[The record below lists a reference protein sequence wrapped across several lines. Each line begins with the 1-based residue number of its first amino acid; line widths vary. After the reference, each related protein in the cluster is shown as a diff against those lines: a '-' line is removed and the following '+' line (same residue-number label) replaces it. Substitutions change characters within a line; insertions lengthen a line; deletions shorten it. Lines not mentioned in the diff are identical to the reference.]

1 MNREPQPCCFSGVG
15 DITIDKDTSQY
26 VHTRDFDEA
35 AELLEER
42 GQVVLCGPPGCGKTT
57 LANALLRECRDH
69 GFNPYI
75 ISRLEKWDEDVA
87 VGKSAVLLDCTLG
100 TVRVDRQQYDLWRRM
115 RPAVM
120 AKVDKG
126 YCRLI
131 IAVYPHVLR
140 EVRELEG
147 GTDSPL
153 SDLSQ
158 VVQVGRWLDRA
169 AREKMLHFHLQKLS
183 LETAE
188 LKELT
193 QTILQTDRSGRGF
206 PWCCGYLVKHWRW
219 QCSKS
224 KDTAIFCAP
233 EETQALLLKDMVAH
247 DTHGERFAAVLALT
261 MQGFHGFLHT
271 PGRVKAV
278 LKDLGFGKHSDDV
291 LAAYAD
297 VLRGSILT
305 ESGEGFSSRV
315 VYDAAALA
323 VGRSF
328 RLPTMLRACDVAFLV
343 QHVHTT
349 VVREGRDEKGASKLL
364 ITAGLF
370 ACSCA
375 SRPVEATPT
384 DLQSLTQ
391 KVCEEIVSGHL
402 PEICQH
408 PSLQCPQFLLALE
421 DYCQTHSGH
430 HSVQQL
436 VSVLDPVHHLPLVYW
451 SVFNRCDTLT
461 HWCVRQMRQTESGL
475 KLLSAPVLL
484 ACAIFDRLVGNC
496 TSRLKPLLQGVL
508 PPKHFSYSTDRVEL
522 PLLGRGRCLTA
533 ESRDYHD
540 AITGAGPGQRTLT
553 CLCNPAVSIPTWVM
567 SVQVASETVKMEV
580 RDRGRWCLLLRLLSD
595 REVDEKDQEGNT
607 LLHLAIDRGDRAIIR
622 LVVESGGS
630 LLEKNGQG
638 ETVYQLAER
647 RRGWLRQQ
655 DIFTV
660 FSFLHAIR
668 AGDHVTVKTHL
679 CQDFS
684 VRDKGWRGDTGL
696 HEACRAGQTDIAD
709 LLIQLGA
716 DINIKNDDGD
726 TGLHAA
732 CRAGQK
738 DIADLLIQLG
748 ADVNIKSNDHHTPLY
763 CAYQSSSP
771 SLVSLLVKSG
781 SEVSRVL
788 QTVVQGDADAL
799 RTLIQQ
805 GADVN
810 QQDPSMK
817 CRLLHVACL
826 MGHRDLVT
834 CLVQQGAQVS
844 AVDGGSCTP
853 LHLAC
858 GQGDTQIVQ
867 YLITHR
873 AGVNVVNSDKVTP
886 LHIACSKGQTEIAK
900 YLITQGADVNVVNSD
915 KVTPLHI
922 ACSKGLTEIAKYL
935 ITQGAGVNVVNSDKV
950 TPLHIA
956 CSKGL
961 TEIAKYLITQ
971 GADVNV
977 VNHGKVTPLHITCSE
992 GLTEI
997 AKYLITQGAGVNV
1010 VNSDNVTPLHIACEE
1025 GDSEAALCLLQHGAS
1040 VNAEDEDHSTPL
1052 HLACR
1057 KGHHQTAE
1065 CLLNHGAS
1073 VNAEDED
1080 HSTPLHRACGNGHHQ
1095 TAECL
1100 INHGASVNAE
1110 DWNQS
1115 TPLHKACRYGH
1126 HQTAE
1131 CLIRHGASV
1140 NAEDEDHS
1148 TPLHKACQNGHHQTV
1163 ECLINHG
1170 VSVNAEDRYQ
1180 STPLH
1185 KACENGHHQTA
1196 ECLINHGASVNAE
1209 DWNQSTPLHKA
1220 CRYGHHQTAECLIN
1234 HGASVNAEESGQ
1246 STPLHKACENG
1257 HHQTAEC
1264 LINHGASVNA
1274 EESGQ
1279 FTPLHKACEN
1289 GHHQTAECL
1298 INHGA
1303 HVSAKDRC
1311 QLTPLHRACE
1321 NGHHQTAECLINH
1334 GAHVSAKDMCQ
1345 LTPLH
1350 KACENGHHQTVVC
1363 LIQSGASVNTSSVWG
1378 TPLDMARRCCHYVIA
1393 DLLTQH
1399 GGRGERSTIAHLLTL
1414 YGGK

>member
-26 VHTRDFDEA
+26 VRTPDFDEA

-115 RPAVM
+115 LPAVM

-131 IAVYPHVLR
+131 IALYPHVLR

-153 SDLSQ
+153 REDCLL
-158 VVQVGRWLDRA
+158 VQVGEGLDRP

-183 LETAE
+183 LETDA

-206 PWCCGYLVKHWRW
+206 PWCCRYLVKHW
-219 QCSKS
+219 QCSK
-224 KDTAIFCAP
+224 DPAIFCAP

-261 MQGFHGFLHT
+261 MQGFHGFLNT
-271 PGRVKAV
+271 PGRMKPI
-278 LKDLGFGKHSDDV
+278 LKHLGLGEHSDDV

-305 ESGEGFSSRV
+305 NTGEGFSSRV
-315 VYDAAALA
+315 LYEASALA

-343 QHVHTT
+343 HHMHTT
-349 VVREGRDEKGASKLL
+349 VVTEERDENGASKLL

-370 ACSCA
+370 ACSCV

-384 DLQSLTQ
+384 DLQSLTE
-391 KVCEEIVSGHL
+391 KVCEEILSGHL

-408 PSLQCPQFLLALE
+408 PSLQCSQFLMTLE

-436 VSVLDPVHHLPLVYW
+436 VSVLDPDHHLPLVYW

-461 HWCVRQMRQTESGL
+461 LWCLSHMRQTRSGL

-484 ACAIFDRLVGNC
+484 SCAVFDRLVGNS
-496 TSRLKPLLQGVL
+496 TSRLKPLLQGAL

-540 AITGAGPGQRTLT
+540 AITRRGPGQRTLS
-553 CLCNPAVSIPTWVM
+553 CLCNPALTVPCWVA
-567 SVQVASETVKMEV
+567 SVQVSGEKVEVQV
-580 RDRGRWCLLLRLLSD
+580 RDRGQWYLLQSLLSD
-595 REVDEKDQEGNT
+595 REVNVKDQKGNT
-607 LLHLAIDRGDRAIIR
+607 LLHLAIDRGDRYIIR
-622 LVVESGGS
+622 RVVESGGS

-638 ETVYQLAER
+638 KTAYQLAER
-647 RRGWLRQQ
+647 RRGQKRQQ
-655 DIFTV
+655 DDFTV
-660 FSFLHAIR
+660 YSYLDAILT
-668 AGDHVTVKTHL
+668 GDHVTVKTRL
-679 CQDFS
+679 CQDVS
-684 VRDKGWRGDTGL
+684 VRDKDWEDENTGL
-696 HEACRAGQTDIAD
+696 HVACRAGQ
-709 LLIQLGA
+709 G
-716 DINIKNDDGD
+716 
-726 TGLHAA
+726 
-732 CRAGQK
+732 

-748 ADVNIKSNDHHTPLY
+748 ADVNIKNKDHHTPLY
-763 CAYQSSSP
+763 YAYQSSSP

-781 SEVSRVL
+781 SEVSLVH

-799 RTLIQQ
+799 RTLMQQ

-817 CRLLHVACL
+817 CSLLHVACL

-844 AVDGGSCTP
+844 AVDGGSCRP

-867 YLITHR
+867 
-873 AGVNVVNSDKVTP
+873 
-886 LHIACSKGQTEIAK
+886 
-900 YLITQGADVNVVNSD
+900 
-915 KVTPLHI
+915 
-922 ACSKGLTEIAKYL
+922 YL

-961 TEIAKYLITQ
+961 TEIAKYLIIQ
-971 GADVNV
+971 GADLNV
-977 VNHGKVTPLHITCSE
+977 VNSDKVTPLHIACSK

-997 AKYLITQGAGVNV
+997 AKYLITQGAEVNV
-1010 VNSDNVTPLHIACEE
+1010 VNRDKETSLHIACKE
-1025 GDSEAALCLLQHGAS
+1025 GQCEIALCLLQHGA
-1040 VNAEDEDHSTPL
+1040 
-1052 HLACR
+1052 
-1057 KGHHQTAE
+1057 
-1065 CLLNHGAS
+1065 
-1073 VNAEDED
+1073 
-1080 HSTPLHRACGNGHHQ
+1080 
-1095 TAECL
+1095 
-1100 INHGASVNAE
+1100 
-1110 DWNQS
+1110 
-1115 TPLHKACRYGH
+1115 
-1126 HQTAE
+1126 
-1131 CLIRHGASV
+1131 
-1140 NAEDEDHS
+1140 
-1148 TPLHKACQNGHHQTV
+1148 
-1163 ECLINHG
+1163 
-1170 VSVNAEDRYQ
+1170 SVNAEDRYQ

-1196 ECLINHGASVNAE
+1196 ECLINHGATVNAE
-1209 DWNQSTPLHKA
+1209 DRFQFTPLHKA
-1220 CRYGHHQTAECLIN
+1220 CWKGHNQTVECLIN
-1234 HGASVNAEESGQ
+1234 HGASLNAEDSGQ
-1246 STPLHKACENG
+1246 STPLHKACWNG

-1274 EESGQ
+1274 EDSGQ
-1279 FTPLHKACEN
+1279 STPLHKACWN

-1298 INHGA
+1298 IRHGA
-1303 HVSAKDRC
+1303 HVNTEDSDKF
-1311 QLTPLHRACE
+1311 TPLHKACRNGHHQTAE
-1321 NGHHQTAECLINH
+1321 CLLSHGAHVNAEDRFQFTPLQKACRNGHHQTAECLLSHGAHVNAEDRYQSTPLHKACMNGYHQTVECLLSHGASVNAEDRYQSTPLHKACMNGYHQTVECLLSHGAHVNVEDRDQSTPLHKACRNGDHLTAECLINHGASVNAEDEDQSTPLHKACRNGDHQTAECLLSHGAHVNAEDMYQSTPLHYACRNGHHQTAECLIQR
-1334 GAHVSAKDMCQ
+1334 GAKVNIRS
-1345 LTPLH
+1345 
-1350 KACENGHHQTVVC
+1350 C
-1363 LIQSGASVNTSSVWG
+1363 LWV
-1378 TPLDMARRCCHYVIA
+1378 TPLDMAMRYHHDDIA
-1393 DLLTQH
+1393 ELLTQR
-1399 GGRGERSTIAHLLTL
+1399 GGR
-1414 YGGK
+1414 

>member
-26 VHTRDFDEA
+26 VRTPDFADA

-131 IAVYPHVLR
+131 IALYPHVLQ

-153 SDLSQ
+153 KEDILL
-158 VVQVGRWLDRA
+158 VQVGKGLDRR
-169 AREKMLHFHLQKLS
+169 ARKKMLGFHLQKLS

-206 PWCCGYLVKHWRW
+206 PWCCRYLVEHWKW

-261 MQGFHGFLHT
+261 MQGFHGFLNKPLRVQRFLEEIGFDKHT
-271 PGRVKAV
+271 DV
-278 LKDLGFGKHSDDV
+278 V

-305 ESGEGFSSRV
+305 KTGEGFSSRV
-315 VYDAAALA
+315 LYDAAALA
-323 VGRSF
+323 LGRSLY
-328 RLPTMLRACDVAFLV
+328 LPAMLRACDVAFLV
-343 QHVHTT
+343 QHVHTR
-349 VVREGRDEKGASKLL
+349 VVPAEKGAKRARKPV
-364 ITAGLF
+364 ITVGLF
-370 ACSCA
+370 ACSCE
-375 SRPVEATPT
+375 SRPLETTPT
-384 DLQSLTQ
+384 DLQSLTE
-391 KVCEEIVSGHL
+391 KVCEEILSGHL
-402 PEICQH
+402 PEICQL
-408 PSLQCPQFLLALE
+408 PSLQCHHFLMALE

-436 VSVLDPVHHLPLVYW
+436 VSVLDPDHHLPLVYW

-461 HWCVRQMRQTESGL
+461 LWCVKHMRQTESGL

-484 ACAIFDRLVGNC
+484 ACVVFDRLVGNS
-496 TSRLKPLLQGVL
+496 TSRLKPLLQGAL
-508 PPKHFSYSTDRVEL
+508 PPKHFSYSTRRVEL

-540 AITGAGPGQRTLT
+540 AITGRGPGQRTLS
-553 CLCNPAVSIPTWVM
+553 CLCNPALTVPSWVA
-567 SVQVASETVKMEV
+567 SVQVSGEKVKVQV
-580 RDRGRWCLLLRLLSD
+580 RDRGQWYLLQSLLSD
-595 REVDEKDQEGNT
+595 REVNVKDQKGNT
-607 LLHLAIDRGDRAIIR
+607 LLHLAIDRGDWDIIR

-630 LLEKNGQG
+630 LLEINGQG
-638 ETVYQLAER
+638 ETAHQLAER
-647 RRGWLRQQ
+647 RRGQQ
-655 DIFTV
+655 RRGDYIPLFKY
-660 FSFLHAIR
+660 FDAIR
-668 AGDHVTVKTHL
+668 AGDRVRVKTHL
-679 CQDFS
+679 CQDVS
-684 VRDKGWRGDTGL
+684 LRDKSWFGLDTGL
-696 HEACRAGQTDIAD
+696 HVACRAGQTDIVD
-709 LLIQLGA
+709 LLIQLGT
-716 DINIKNDDGD
+716 DVNTETNDGN

-748 ADVNIKSNDHHTPLY
+748 ADVNIKNDDGNTGLHEACRAGQEDIADLLIQLGADVNIKNDDHHTPLY
-763 CAYQSSSP
+763 YACQSISP
-771 SLVSLLVKSG
+771 SLVSLLVKGG
-781 SEVSRVL
+781 SEVSRVH
-788 QTVVQGDADAL
+788 QTVVQGDAEAL

-810 QQDPSMK
+810 QQDPSME
-817 CRLLHVACL
+817 CSPLHVACL

-844 AVDGGSCTP
+844 AVDGGSRTP
-853 LHLAC
+853 LHQAC

-867 YLITHR
+867 YLIT
-873 AGVNVVNSDKVTP
+873 
-886 LHIACSKGQTEIAK
+886 
-900 YLITQGADVNVVNSD
+900 
-915 KVTPLHI
+915 
-922 ACSKGLTEIAKYL
+922 
-935 ITQGAGVNVVNSDKV
+935 QGAGVNVVNSSNATPLHFACCTGLTEIAKCLIKHRADVNVVSSNKV

-956 CSKGL
+956 C
-961 TEIAKYLITQ
+961 
-971 GADVNV
+971 
-977 VNHGKVTPLHITCSE
+977 E
-992 GLTEI
+992 G
-997 AKYLITQGAGVNV
+997 G
-1010 VNSDNVTPLHIACEE
+1010 H
-1025 GDSEAALCLLQHGAS
+1025 SEAALCLLQHGAFVNTEDSHHSTPLHGACENGHHQTAECLLNHGAS
-1040 VNAEDEDHSTPL
+1040 VNAEDSSHFTPLHKACWNGHHQTAECLINHGASVNAEDSEQSTPL
-1052 HLACR
+1052 HRACEN
-1057 KGHHQTAE
+1057 GHHQTAE

-1080 HSTPLHRACGNGHHQ
+1080 QATPLHRACDYGHHQTAECLINHGASVNVEDWHHSTPLHRACGNGHHQ

-1110 DWNQS
+1110 YSKQFTPLHRACWNGHHWSVVCLINHGASVNAEDSDQS
-1115 TPLHKACRYGH
+1115 TPLHKACWNGH
-1126 HQTAE
+1126 HWTAE
-1131 CLIRHGASV
+1131 CLINHGASV
-1140 NAEDEDHS
+1140 NAEDSKQS
-1148 TPLHKACQNGHHQTV
+1148 TPLHYACRNGHHQTA

-1170 VSVNAEDRYQ
+1170 VSVNAEDSKQ

-1185 KACENGHHQTA
+1185 RACENGHHQTA

-1209 DWNQSTPLHKA
+1209 DSKQSTPLHCA
-1220 CRYGHHQTAECLIN
+1220 CW
-1234 HGASVNAEESGQ
+1234 
-1246 STPLHKACENG
+1246 NG

-1264 LINHGASVNA
+1264 LISHGASVNA
-1274 EESGQ
+1274 EDEDQS
-1279 FTPLHKACEN
+1279 TPLHYAY
-1289 GHHQTAECL
+1289 G
-1298 INHGA
+1298 
-1303 HVSAKDRC
+1303 
-1311 QLTPLHRACE
+1311 
-1321 NGHHQTAECLINH
+1321 
-1334 GAHVSAKDMCQ
+1334 
-1345 LTPLH
+1345 
-1350 KACENGHHQTVVC
+1350 NGHHQTVLC
-1363 LIQSGASVNTSSVWG
+1363 LIQSGASVN
-1378 TPLDMARRCCHYVIA
+1378 AR
-1393 DLLTQH
+1393 
-1399 GGRGERSTIAHLLTL
+1399 S
-1414 YGGK
+1414 

>member
-26 VHTRDFDEA
+26 VHTPDFDEA

-57 LANALLRECRDH
+57 LANALLRKCRDH

-100 TVRVDRQQYDLWRRM
+100 KVRVNRKQYDLWVSK

-120 AKVDKG
+120 ALIDKG

-183 LETAE
+183 PETAE

-247 DTHGERFAAVLALT
+247 DTHGERFAAVLVLT

-402 PEICQH
+402 SEICQH

-451 SVFNRCDTLT
+451 SVLNRCDTLT

-484 ACAIFDRLVGNC
+484 ACAVFDRLVGNC
-496 TSRLKPLLQGVL
+496 TSRLKPLLQGAL

-540 AITGAGPGQRTLT
+540 AITGAGPCWRELS
-553 CLCNPAVSIPTWVM
+553 CLCNPAVSIPAWVM
-567 SVQVASETVKMEV
+567 SVQVASETVKVEV
-580 RDRGRWCLLLRLLSD
+580 GDRGRWCLLLRLLSD

-607 LLHLAIDRGDRAIIR
+607 LLHLAIDRGDRDIIR

-638 ETVYQLAER
+638 ETGYQLAER
-647 RRGWLRQQ
+647 RRGQQWLKLE
-655 DIFTV
+655 V
-660 FSFLHAIR
+660 YESFLFYLDAIC

-679 CQDFS
+679 CQD
-684 VRDKGWRGDTGL
+684 VHVMDKDCDENTGLHAACRAGQKDIADLLIQLGTDVNIKNYYGDTGL

-716 DINIKNDDGD
+716 DVNIKN
-726 TGLHAA
+726 
-732 CRAGQK
+732 
-738 DIADLLIQLG
+738 
-748 ADVNIKSNDHHTPLY
+748 SDHHTPLY

-788 QTVVQGDADAL
+788 QTVLQGDADTL

-810 QQDPSMK
+810 QQDPIMK
-817 CRLLHVACL
+817 CSLLHVACL

-853 LHLAC
+853 VHLAC

-886 LHIACSKGQTEIAK
+886 LHTACSKGLTEIAKYIITQGADVNVVNRNKVTPLHIACSKGLTEIAK

-922 ACSKGLTEIAKYL
+922 ACSKGLTEIVK
-935 ITQGAGVNVVNSDKV
+935 S
-950 TPLHIA
+950 
-956 CSKGL
+956 
-961 TEIAKYLITQ
+961 LITQ

-977 VNHGKVTPLHITCSE
+977 VNSDKVTLLHISCEKGHSE
-992 GLTEI
+992 E
-997 AKYLITQGAGVNV
+997 
-1010 VNSDNVTPLHIACEE
+1010 
-1025 GDSEAALCLLQHGAS
+1025 ALCLLQHGAH
-1040 VNAEDEDHSTPL
+1040 VNAKDSDHSTPL
-1052 HLACR
+1052 HKACWN
-1057 KGHHQTAE
+1057 GHHQTAE
-1065 CLLNHGAS
+1065 CLINHRAS
-1073 VNAEDED
+1073 VNAEDS
-1080 HSTPLHRACGNGHHQ
+1080 HQSTPLHRACEKGQHQ

-1100 INHGASVNAE
+1100 INHGASVNSE
-1110 DWNQS
+1110 DEYQS
-1115 TPLHKACRYGH
+1115 TPLHKAC
-1126 HQTAE
+1126 E
-1131 CLIRHGASV
+1131 
-1140 NAEDEDHS
+1140 
-1148 TPLHKACQNGHHQTV
+1148 NGDHQTV

-1170 VSVNAEDRYQ
+1170 AHVNVEDRYQSTPLHDACWYGHHQTAGCLINHGAHVNAEDRYQ

-1185 KACENGHHQTA
+1185 
-1196 ECLINHGASVNAE
+1196 
-1209 DWNQSTPLHKA
+1209 WA
-1220 CRYGHHQTAECLIN
+1220 CR
-1234 HGASVNAEESGQ
+1234 
-1246 STPLHKACENG
+1246 
-1257 HHQTAEC
+1257 
-1264 LINHGASVNA
+1264 
-1274 EESGQ
+1274 
-1279 FTPLHKACEN
+1279 
-1289 GHHQTAECL
+1289 
-1298 INHGA
+1298 
-1303 HVSAKDRC
+1303 
-1311 QLTPLHRACE
+1311 
-1321 NGHHQTAECLINH
+1321 
-1334 GAHVSAKDMCQ
+1334 
-1345 LTPLH
+1345 
-1350 KACENGHHQTVVC
+1350 NGHHQTVVC
-1363 LIQSGASVNTSSVWG
+1363 LIQSGASVNTRSRRWG
-1378 TPLDMARRCCHYVIA
+1378 APLDMARSLHHDDIA
-1393 DLLTQH
+1393 QLLTQH
-1399 GGRGERSTIAHLLTL
+1399 GGR
-1414 YGGK
+1414 

>member
-1 MNREPQPCCFSGVG
+1 MQVCAVFPYQMNREPQPCCFSGVG

-26 VHTRDFDEA
+26 VHTPDFDEA
-35 AELLEER
+35 TELLEER

-147 GTDSPL
+147 GTHSPL

-206 PWCCGYLVKHWRW
+206 PWCCGYLVEHWRW

-224 KDTAIFCAP
+224 KNTAIFCAP

-305 ESGEGFSSRV
+305 ETGEGFSSRV

-461 HWCVRQMRQTESGL
+461 HWCVRHMRQTESGL

-484 ACAIFDRLVGNC
+484 ACAVFDRLVGNS
-496 TSRLKPLLQGVL
+496 TSRLKPLLQGAL
-508 PPKHFSYSTDRVEL
+508 PPKLFSYSTDRVEL

-540 AITGAGPGQRTLT
+540 AITGAGPGQRTLS
-553 CLCNPAVSIPTWVM
+553 CLCNPAVSIPAEVM
-567 SVQVASETVKMEV
+567 SVQVASETVKVEV
-580 RDRGRWCLLLRLLSD
+580 RDRQRWCLLLRLLSD

-607 LLHLAIDRGDRAIIR
+607 LLHLAIDRGDRDIIR

-630 LLEKNGQG
+630 LFEKNGQG
-638 ETVYQLAER
+638 KTAYQLAER
-647 RRGWLRQQ
+647 RRGQQRQKV
-655 DIFTV
+655 DLTV
-660 FSFLHAIR
+660 WSYLGAVY

-679 CQDFS
+679 CQDVS
-684 VRDKGWRGDTGL
+684 VRDKDWCWNTGL

-716 DINIKNDDGD
+716 DVNIKND
-726 TGLHAA
+726 
-732 CRAGQK
+732 
-738 DIADLLIQLG
+738 
-748 ADVNIKSNDHHTPLY
+748 DHHTPLY
-763 CAYQSSSP
+763 YAYQSISP

-781 SEVSRVL
+781 SEVSCVL
-788 QTVVQGDADAL
+788 QTVLQGDADAL
-799 RTLIQQ
+799 KTLIQQ
-805 GADVN
+805 GADVK

-817 CRLLHVACL
+817 CSLLHVACL

-853 LHLAC
+853 VHLAC

-867 YLITHR
+867 YLITHQ
-873 AGVNVVNSDKVTP
+873 ACVNVVNSDK
-886 LHIACSKGQTEIAK
+886 
-900 YLITQGADVNVVNSD
+900 D
-915 KVTPLHI
+915 TPLHI

-935 ITQGAGVNVVNSDKV
+935 ITHRADVNVVNSNKV

-956 CSKGL
+956 LSKGL

-977 VNHGKVTPLHITCSE
+977 VKRNK
-992 GLTEI
+992 
-997 AKYLITQGAGVNV
+997 
-1010 VNSDNVTPLHIACEE
+1010 VTPLHIACEE
-1025 GDSEAALCLLQHGAS
+1025 GHFEAALCLLQHGAS
-1040 VNAEDEDHSTPL
+1040 ANAEDWYHSTPLHIACENGDLQTAECLINHSAHVNAGNRYNSTPLHKACGNGHHQTIEFLINHGASVNAEDRSQSTPLHKACWNGDHQTAEFLINHGASVNAEDSDHSTPL
-1052 HLACR
+1052 HKACWNGHHQTAECLIR
-1057 KGHHQTAE
+1057 LGASVNAENSSQFTPLHDACQKGHHQTAE
-1065 CLLNHGAS
+1065 CLINHGAS
-1073 VNAEDED
+1073 VNAKDRSQFTALHKACEKGHHQTAECLMNHGASVNAGDWCQ
-1080 HSTPLHRACGNGHHQ
+1080 STPLHCACKYGHHQ

-1110 DWNQS
+1110 DRSQFTPLHNACWNGDHHTVEFLINHGASVNARDSDQSTPLHIACEKGHHQTAECLINHGASVNAENWSQS
-1115 TPLHKACRYGH
+1115 TPLHKACGYGH

-1131 CLIRHGASV
+1131 CLINHGAHV
-1140 NAEDEDHS
+1140 NAEDSD
-1148 TPLHKACQNGHHQTV
+1148 
-1163 ECLINHG
+1163 
-1170 VSVNAEDRYQ
+1170 Q

-1185 KACENGHHQTA
+1185 KACWNGHHHTAECLINHGASVNAKDRSQFTPLHKAREKGHHQTA

-1209 DWNQSTPLHKA
+1209 DRFHSTPLHK
-1220 CRYGHHQTAECLIN
+1220 
-1234 HGASVNAEESGQ
+1234 
-1246 STPLHKACENG
+1246 
-1257 HHQTAEC
+1257 
-1264 LINHGASVNA
+1264 
-1274 EESGQ
+1274 
-1279 FTPLHKACEN
+1279 
-1289 GHHQTAECL
+1289 
-1298 INHGA
+1298 
-1303 HVSAKDRC
+1303 
-1311 QLTPLHRACE
+1311 
-1321 NGHHQTAECLINH
+1321 
-1334 GAHVSAKDMCQ
+1334 
-1345 LTPLH
+1345 
-1350 KACENGHHQTVVC
+1350 
-1363 LIQSGASVNTSSVWG
+1363 
-1378 TPLDMARRCCHYVIA
+1378 
-1393 DLLTQH
+1393 
-1399 GGRGERSTIAHLLTL
+1399 
-1414 YGGK
+1414 

>member
-26 VHTRDFDEA
+26 VHTPDFDEA

-305 ESGEGFSSRV
+305 ETGEGFSSRV

-391 KVCEEIVSGHL
+391 KVCEEILSGHL

-451 SVFNRCDTLT
+451 SMLNRCDTLT

-484 ACAIFDRLVGNC
+484 ACAVFDWLVGNC
-496 TSRLKPLLQGVL
+496 TSRLKPLLQGAL

-540 AITGAGPGQRTLT
+540 AITGRGPGWRDLS
-553 CLCNPAVSIPTWVM
+553 CLCNPAVSFPVWMM
-567 SVQVASETVKMEV
+567 SVQVASETVKV
-580 RDRGRWCLLLRLLSD
+580 AVTDRRWWCLLLRLLSD

-607 LLHLAIDRGDRAIIR
+607 LLHLAIDRGGWGIIK

-630 LLEKNGQG
+630 LLEKNGRG
-638 ETVYQLAER
+638 ETAYQLAER
-647 RRGWLRQQ
+647 RRGWPRQR
-655 DIFTV
+655 DIFSV
-660 FSFLHAIR
+660 FSCLHAIR

-679 CQDFS
+679 CQDVS
-684 VRDKGWRGDTGL
+684 VRDKGFGGTTGL
-696 HEACRAGQTDIAD
+696 HAACSAGQTDIAD

-716 DINIKNDDGD
+716 DVNIKN
-726 TGLHAA
+726 
-732 CRAGQK
+732 K
-738 DIADLLIQLG
+738 
-748 ADVNIKSNDHHTPLY
+748 DHHTPLY
-763 CAYQSSSP
+763 YAYQSISP

-788 QTVVQGDADAL
+788 QTVLQGDAEAL

-817 CRLLHVACL
+817 CSLLHVACL

-853 LHLAC
+853 VHLAC

-867 YLITHR
+867 YLISQG
-873 AGVNVVNSDKVTP
+873 AGVNVVNSDK
-886 LHIACSKGQTEIAK
+886 
-900 YLITQGADVNVVNSD
+900 D
-915 KVTPLHI
+915 TPLHI

-935 ITQGAGVNVVNSDKV
+935 ITHQAGVNVVNSDK
-950 TPLHIA
+950 
-956 CSKGL
+956 
-961 TEIAKYLITQ
+961 
-971 GADVNV
+971 D
-977 VNHGKVTPLHITCSE
+977 
-992 GLTEI
+992 
-997 AKYLITQGAGVNV
+997 
-1010 VNSDNVTPLHIACEE
+1010 TPLHIACEQRSHR
-1025 GDSEAALCLLQHGAS
+1025 DCKVS
-1040 VNAEDEDHSTPL
+1040 
-1052 HLACR
+1052 
-1057 KGHHQTAE
+1057 HHT
-1065 CLLNHGAS
+1065 
-1073 VNAEDED
+1073 
-1080 HSTPLHRACGNGHHQ
+1080 
-1095 TAECL
+1095 
-1100 INHGASVNAE
+1100 
-1110 DWNQS
+1110 
-1115 TPLHKACRYGH
+1115 
-1126 HQTAE
+1126 
-1131 CLIRHGASV
+1131 
-1140 NAEDEDHS
+1140 
-1148 TPLHKACQNGHHQTV
+1148 
-1163 ECLINHG
+1163 
-1170 VSVNAEDRYQ
+1170 
-1180 STPLH
+1180 
-1185 KACENGHHQTA
+1185 
-1196 ECLINHGASVNAE
+1196 
-1209 DWNQSTPLHKA
+1209 
-1220 CRYGHHQTAECLIN
+1220 
-1234 HGASVNAEESGQ
+1234 
-1246 STPLHKACENG
+1246 
-1257 HHQTAEC
+1257 
-1264 LINHGASVNA
+1264 
-1274 EESGQ
+1274 
-1279 FTPLHKACEN
+1279 
-1289 GHHQTAECL
+1289 
-1298 INHGA
+1298 
-1303 HVSAKDRC
+1303 
-1311 QLTPLHRACE
+1311 
-1321 NGHHQTAECLINH
+1321 
-1334 GAHVSAKDMCQ
+1334 
-1345 LTPLH
+1345 
-1350 KACENGHHQTVVC
+1350 
-1363 LIQSGASVNTSSVWG
+1363 
-1378 TPLDMARRCCHYVIA
+1378 
-1393 DLLTQH
+1393 
-1399 GGRGERSTIAHLLTL
+1399 RG
-1414 YGGK
+1414 

>member
-26 VHTRDFDEA
+26 VHTPDFAEA

-42 GQVVLCGPPGCGKTT
+42 GQVVLCGLPGCGKTT

-131 IAVYPHVLR
+131 IALYPHVLQ

-153 SDLSQ
+153 REDCLL
-158 VVQVGRWLDRA
+158 VQVGKGLDRR
-169 AREKMLHFHLQKLS
+169 ARKKMLGFHLQKLS

-206 PWCCGYLVKHWRW
+206 PWCCRYLVEHW
-219 QCSKS
+219 QCSK
-224 KDTAIFCAP
+224 DPAIFCAP

-247 DTHGERFAAVLALT
+247 DTHGKHFAAVLALT
-261 MQGFHGFLHT
+261 MQGFHGFLNT

-278 LKDLGFGKHSDDV
+278 LKHLGFGKHSDDDD

-305 ESGEGFSSRV
+305 KTGEGFSSRV
-315 VYDAAALA
+315 LYDAAALA

-349 VVREGRDEKGASKLL
+349 VVPAKKGAKRARKPV
-364 ITAGLF
+364 ITVGLF
-370 ACSCA
+370 ACSCE
-375 SRPVEATPT
+375 SRPIETTPT
-384 DLQSLTQ
+384 DLQSLTE
-391 KVCEEIVSGHL
+391 KVCEEILAGHL

-436 VSVLDPVHHLPLVYW
+436 VSVLDPDHHLPLVYW

-461 HWCVRQMRQTESGL
+461 MWCVRQMRQTESGL

-484 ACAIFDRLVGNC
+484 ACAVFDRLVGNS
-496 TSRLKPLLQGVL
+496 TSRLKPLLQGAL
-508 PPKHFSYSTDRVEL
+508 PPKHFSYSTDRMEL

-540 AITGAGPGQRTLT
+540 AITGRGPGQRTLS
-553 CLCNPAVSIPTWVM
+553 CLCNPALTVPCWVA
-567 SVQVASETVKMEV
+567 SVQVSGEKVEVQV
-580 RDRGRWCLLLRLLSD
+580 RDRGQWYLLQSLLSD
-595 REVDEKDQEGNT
+595 REVNVKDQKGNT
-607 LLHLAIDRGDRAIIR
+607 LLHLAIDIGDQDIIR
-622 LVVESGGS
+622 RVVESGGS
-630 LLEKNGQG
+630 LLEKNGRA
-638 ETVYQLAER
+638 ETAYQLAER
-647 RRGWLRQQ
+647 RRGQQ
-655 DIFTV
+655 WQRDDDRV
-660 FSFLHAIR
+660 RSYLHAID
-668 AGDHVTVKTHL
+668 AGDHVTVKTLL
-679 CQDFS
+679 CQDVS
-684 VRDKGWRGDTGL
+684 VTGKDRCGDTGL
-696 HEACRAGQTDIAD
+696 HV
-709 LLIQLGA
+709 
-716 DINIKNDDGD
+716 
-726 TGLHAA
+726 A

-748 ADVNIKSNDHHTPLY
+748 ADVTIKNKDGNTGLHAACIAGQKDIADLLIQLGADVNIKNKDGNTGLHAACIAGQTDIADLLIQLGADVNIKNNHGNTCLHAACIAGQTDIADLLIQLGADVNIKNNDHHTPLY
-763 CAYQSSSP
+763 YAYQSSSP
-771 SLVSLLVKSG
+771 SLVSLLVRSG
-781 SEVSRVL
+781 SEVSRVH
-788 QTVVQGDADAL
+788 QTVLQGDADAL

-817 CRLLHVACL
+817 CSPLHVACL
-826 MGHRDLVT
+826 MGHSDLVI

-858 GQGDTQIVQ
+858 GQVDTQIVQ
-867 YLITHR
+867 YLVTHR
-873 AGVNVVNSDKVTP
+873 AGVNVVNSD
-886 LHIACSKGQTEIAK
+886 
-900 YLITQGADVNVVNSD
+900 N
-915 KVTPLHI
+915 VTPLHI

-935 ITQGAGVNVVNSDKV
+935 ITQGAEVNVVNSDKV

-977 VNHGKVTPLHITCSE
+977 VNRYKDTPL
-992 GLTEI
+992 L
-997 AKYLITQGAGVNV
+997 
-1010 VNSDNVTPLHIACEE
+1010 IACKE

-1040 VNAEDEDHSTPL
+1040 VNAEDWYHSTPL
-1052 HLACR
+1052 HKTCENGHHQTVECLINHGASVNAEDRYHSTPLHYACL

-1065 CLLNHGAS
+1065 CLINHGAS
-1073 VNAEDED
+1073 VNAEDRY
-1080 HSTPLHRACGNGHHQ
+1080 HSTPLHKACWNGHHQ

-1110 DWNQS
+1110 D
-1115 TPLHKACRYGH
+1115 RY
-1126 HQTAE
+1126 
-1131 CLIRHGASV
+1131 
-1140 NAEDEDHS
+1140 HS
-1148 TPLHKACQNGHHQTV
+1148 TPLHKACW
-1163 ECLINHG
+1163 
-1170 VSVNAEDRYQ
+1170 
-1180 STPLH
+1180 
-1185 KACENGHHQTA
+1185 NGHHQTA

-1209 DWNQSTPLHKA
+1209 DSDHSTPLHKA
-1220 CRYGHHQTAECLIN
+1220 CWNGHHQTAECLIN
-1234 HGASVNAEESGQ
+1234 HGASVNAEDSDHSTPLHKACWNGHHQTAECLINHGASVNAEVRYLCTPLHKACRNGHHQTAECLINHGASVNAEDSGQSTPLHRACENGHHQTVECLIRHRASVNAKDSGQ

-1264 LINHGASVNA
+1264 LIRHGASVNA
-1274 EESGQ
+1274 ADSHHT
-1279 FTPLHKACEN
+1279 TPLHKACGN
-1289 GHHQTAECL
+1289 GHCQTAECL

-1303 HVSAKDRC
+1303 HVNAEDRYDC
-1311 QLTPLHRACE
+1311 TPLHIACW
-1321 NGHHQTAECLINH
+1321 
-1334 GAHVSAKDMCQ
+1334 
-1345 LTPLH
+1345 
-1350 KACENGHHQTVVC
+1350 NGHHQTVVR
-1363 LIQSGASVNTSSVWG
+1363 LIQSGASVNTRSRQWG
-1378 TPLDMARRCCHYVIA
+1378 TPLDVANR
-1393 DLLTQH
+1393 
-1399 GGRGERSTIAHLLTL
+1399 
-1414 YGGK
+1414 

>member
-1 MNREPQPCCFSGVG
+1 MQACAVSPYQMNREPQPCCFSGVG

-26 VHTRDFDEA
+26 VHTPDFAEA
-35 AELLEER
+35 ADLLEER

-120 AKVDKG
+120 AKVDRG

-131 IAVYPHVLR
+131 IALYPHVLQ

-147 GTDSPL
+147 GTHSPL
-153 SDLSQ
+153 REDCLL
-158 VVQVGRWLDRA
+158 VQVGKGLDRR
-169 AREKMLHFHLQKLS
+169 ARKKMLRFHLQKLS

-206 PWCCGYLVKHWRW
+206 PWCCRYLVEHWKW

-261 MQGFHGFLHT
+261 MQGFHGFLNT
-271 PGRVKAV
+271 PGQVKLV
-278 LKDLGFGKHSDDV
+278 LKHLGFGKHSDDV

-305 ESGEGFSSRV
+305 KTGEGFNSRV
-315 VYDAAALA
+315 LYDAAALA

-328 RLPTMLRACDVAFLV
+328 RLPTMLRACDVTFLV
-343 QHVHTT
+343 HHVHTT
-349 VVREGRDEKGASKLL
+349 VVPAEKGAKRVRKLI
-364 ITAGLF
+364 ITMGLF
-370 ACSCA
+370 ACSCE
-375 SRPVEATPT
+375 SRPIETTPT
-384 DLQSLTQ
+384 DLQSLTE
-391 KVCEEIVSGHL
+391 KVCEEILSGHL

-408 PSLQCPQFLLALE
+408 PSLQCPQFLMALE
-421 DYCQTHSGH
+421 YYCQTHSGH

-436 VSVLDPVHHLPLVYW
+436 VSVLDPDHHLPLVYW

-461 HWCVRQMRQTESGL
+461 LWCLSHMRQTESGL

-484 ACAIFDRLVGNC
+484 ACAVFDRLVGNS
-496 TSRLKPLLQGVL
+496 TSRLKPLLQGAL

-540 AITGAGPGQRTLT
+540 AITGRGPGQRELS
-553 CLCNPAVSIPTWVM
+553 CLCNPALTVPSWVA
-567 SVQVASETVKMEV
+567 SVQVSGEKVEVQV
-580 RDRGRWCLLLRLLSD
+580 RDRGQWYLLQSLLSD
-595 REVDEKDQEGNT
+595 REVNEKDQKGNT
-607 LLHLAIDRGDRAIIR
+607 LLHLAIDRRDRDIIGR
-622 LVVESGGS
+622 VVESGGS

-638 ETVYQLAER
+638 KTAYQLAER
-647 RRGWLRQQ
+647 RRGQQRQQ
-655 DIFTV
+655 GNLTD
-660 FSFLHAIR
+660 FSYFDAIR
-668 AGDHVTVKTHL
+668 AGDHVKVKTRL
-679 CQDFS
+679 CQDVG
-684 VRDKGWRGDTGL
+684 VRDKDRYDGNTGL
-696 HEACRAGQTDIAD
+696 HEACSAGQE
-709 LLIQLGA
+709 
-716 DINIKNDDGD
+716 
-726 TGLHAA
+726 
-732 CRAGQK
+732 

-748 ADVNIKSNDHHTPLY
+748 ADVNIKNKDHHTPLY
-763 CAYQSSSP
+763 YAYQSISP

-781 SEVSRVL
+781 SEVSRVH
-788 QTVVQGDADAL
+788 QTVLQGDADAL
-799 RTLIQQ
+799 RALIRQ

-810 QQDPSMK
+810 QQDPCMK
-817 CRLLHVACL
+817 CSLLHVACL
-826 MGHRDLVT
+826 MGHSDLVT

-873 AGVNVVNSDKVTP
+873 ADVNVVNSDKVTP
-886 LHIACSKGQTEIAK
+886 LHIACRKGLTEIAKYLITHRAGVNVVDSVEDTPLHIACRKGLTEIAK
-900 YLITQGADVNVVNSD
+900 YLITQGADVNVVNR
-915 KVTPLHI
+915 
-922 ACSKGLTEIAKYL
+922 
-935 ITQGAGVNVVNSDKV
+935 DKV

-977 VNHGKVTPLHITCSE
+977 VNSDEVTPLHMACSK

-997 AKYLITQGAGVNV
+997 AKYLITQGAEVNV
-1010 VNSDNVTPLHIACEE
+1010 VNRDKVTPLHIACEE
-1025 GDSEAALCLLQHGAS
+1025 GHSEAALCLLQHGAS
-1040 VNAEDEDHSTPL
+1040 VNAEDSGQYTPL
-1052 HLACR
+1052 LWACR
-1057 KGHHQTAE
+1057 NGLYQTAE
-1065 CLLNHGAS
+1065 CLLNHGAY
-1073 VNAEDED
+1073 VNAEDIFW
-1080 HSTPLHRACGNGHHQ
+1080 STPLHKACENGDHQ

-1100 INHGASVNAE
+1100 INHGAYVNAEEEDQFTPLHYACLNGDHKTVEFLINHGAYVNAE
-1110 DWNQS
+1110 DSGQSTPLHLACWNGHHQTVECLINHGAYVNAEHSDQS
-1115 TPLHKACRYGH
+1115 TPLHKACWNGH
-1126 HQTAE
+1126 HQTVECLINHGAYVNAEDSGQSTPLHLACWNGHYQTAE

-1140 NAEDEDHS
+1140 NAEQRYQS
-1148 TPLHKACQNGHHQTV
+1148 TPLHLACWNGHHQTV

-1170 VSVNAEDRYQ
+1170 AYVNAEDSDQ

-1185 KACENGHHQTA
+1185 LACENGHHQT
-1196 ECLINHGASVNAE
+1196 V
-1209 DWNQSTPLHKA
+1209 
-1220 CRYGHHQTAECLIN
+1220 ECLIN
-1234 HGASVNAEESGQ
+1234 HGASVNAEEEDQ

-1257 HHQTAEC
+1257 DHQTVEF
-1264 LINHGASVNA
+1264 LIRHGASVNA
-1274 EESGQ
+1274 EDSDQ
-1279 FTPLHKACEN
+1279 STPLHYACLN
-1289 GHHQTAECL
+1289 GDQ
-1298 INHGA
+1298 
-1303 HVSAKDRC
+1303 
-1311 QLTPLHRACE
+1311 
-1321 NGHHQTAECLINH
+1321 
-1334 GAHVSAKDMCQ
+1334 
-1345 LTPLH
+1345 
-1350 KACENGHHQTVVC
+1350 QTVVC
-1363 LIQSGASVNTSSVWG
+1363 LIQSGASVI
-1378 TPLDMARRCCHYVIA
+1378 PD
-1393 DLLTQH
+1393 H
-1399 GGRGERSTIAHLLTL
+1399 GGGAHRLT
-1414 YGGK
+1414 

>member
-26 VHTRDFDEA
+26 VHTPDFDEA
-35 AELLEER
+35 TELLEER

-147 GTDSPL
+147 GTHGPL

-183 LETAE
+183 LETVE

-206 PWCCGYLVKHWRW
+206 PWCCGYLVKHWQW

-233 EETQALLLKDMVAH
+233 EETQALLLKDMVA
-247 DTHGERFAAVLALT
+247 DRTHGKHFAAVLVLT

-271 PGRVKAV
+271 PLRVQDF
-278 LKDLGFGKHSDDV
+278 LRRLGFGKHSDDD
-291 LAAYAD
+291 LAEYAD

-305 ESGEGFSSRV
+305 ETGEGFSSRV

-461 HWCVRQMRQTESGL
+461 HWCVGHMRQTESGL

-484 ACAIFDRLVGNC
+484 ACAVFDRLVGNC
-496 TSRLKPLLQGVL
+496 TSRLKPLLQGAL

-540 AITGAGPGQRTLT
+540 AITGAGPGWRELT
-553 CLCNPAVSIPTWVM
+553 CLCNPAVSIPDEVM

-580 RDRGRWCLLLRLLSD
+580 MDRRQWYLLLRLLSD
-595 REVDEKDQEGNT
+595 READEKDQEGNT
-607 LLHLAIDRGDRAIIR
+607 LLHLAIDTGDEDIIR

-630 LLEKNGQG
+630 LLEKNGRG
-638 ETVYQLAER
+638 ETAYQLAER
-647 RRGWLRQQ
+647 RRGQQRQK
-655 DIFTV
+655 DNSTV
-660 FSFLHAIR
+660 WSYLVAVY

-679 CQDFS
+679 CQDVS
-684 VRDKGWRGDTGL
+684 VRDKGFSGNTGL
-696 HEACRAGQTDIAD
+696 HAACRAGQTDIAD

-716 DINIKNDDGD
+716 DVNIKN
-726 TGLHAA
+726 
-732 CRAGQK
+732 K
-738 DIADLLIQLG
+738 
-748 ADVNIKSNDHHTPLY
+748 DHHTPLY
-763 CAYQSSSP
+763 YAYQSSSP

-781 SEVSRVL
+781 SEVSRVH
-788 QTVVQGDADAL
+788 QTVLQGDADAL

-805 GADVN
+805 GADVK

-817 CRLLHVACL
+817 CSLLHVACL
-826 MGHRDLVT
+826 MGHHDLVT

-886 LHIACSKGQTEIAK
+886 LHIACSKGHTEIAKYLITHKACVNVVNSDKVTPLHIVCSKGHTEIAK

-915 KVTPLHI
+915 KDTPLHI
-922 ACSKGLTEIAKYL
+922 ACSKGLTEIAKCL
-935 ITQGAGVNVVNSDKV
+935 ISQGADVNVVNRKKV

-961 TEIAKYLITQ
+961 TEIAKCLITQ

-977 VNHGKVTPLHITCSE
+977 VNRSK
-992 GLTEI
+992 
-997 AKYLITQGAGVNV
+997 
-1010 VNSDNVTPLHIACEE
+1010 VTPLHIACEE
-1025 GDSEAALCLLQHGAS
+1025 GDSEAAFCLLQHGAF
-1040 VNAEDEDHSTPL
+1040 VNAEDRNQSTPL
-1052 HLACR
+1052 HEACW
-1057 KGHHQTAE
+1057 K
-1065 CLLNHGAS
+1065 
-1073 VNAEDED
+1073 
-1080 HSTPLHRACGNGHHQ
+1080 GHHQ

-1110 DWNQS
+1110 DSDQSTPLHIACRKGHHQTVECLLNHEASVNAEDSDQSTPLHIACRKGHHQTVECLLNHEASVNAEDSDQS
-1115 TPLHKACRYGH
+1115 TPLHKACWNGH

-1131 CLIRHGASV
+1131 CLIRHGAYV
-1140 NAEDEDHS
+1140 NVEDSGHS
-1148 TPLHKACQNGHHQTV
+1148 SPLHKACGNGDHQTA

-1170 VSVNAEDRYQ
+1170 ASVNAEDSDQ

-1209 DWNQSTPLHKA
+1209 DSDQSTPLHKA
-1220 CRYGHHQTAECLIN
+1220 CGKGDHQTAECLIN
-1234 HGASVNAEESGQ
+1234 HGASVNAEDEDQ
-1246 STPLHKACENG
+1246 PTPLHRACESG
-1257 HHQTAEC
+1257 HHQTVEC

-1274 EESGQ
+1274 EDSDQ
-1279 FTPLHKACEN
+1279 STPLHMACRY
-1289 GHHQTAECL
+1289 GHHQTA
-1298 INHGA
+1298 G
-1303 HVSAKDRC
+1303 
-1311 QLTPLHRACE
+1311 
-1321 NGHHQTAECLINH
+1321 
-1334 GAHVSAKDMCQ
+1334 
-1345 LTPLH
+1345 
-1350 KACENGHHQTVVC
+1350 C
-1363 LIQSGASVNTSSVWG
+1363 LIQSGASVNTRSRLWG
-1378 TPLDMARRCCHYVIA
+1378 TPLNVARKHHHDGIA
-1393 DLLTQH
+1393 ELLTQH
-1399 GGRGERSTIAHLLTL
+1399 GRR
-1414 YGGK
+1414 